1 MRRGAIGGTL
11 DLAAL
16 GALAGRNQHRP
27 QSREALRAAV
37 HEMRQRGMDDHTI
50 ARATEL
56 SIEQVR
62 AMLGEA
68 A

>member
-1 MRRGAIGGTL
+1 MRRNAIGGAL

-16 GALAGRNQHRP
+16 GALAGRTQHRP

-37 HEMRQRGMDDHTI
+37 CEMRQRGMDAETI
-50 ARATEL
+50 ARATAL

-62 AMLGEA
+62 LMLEEA
-68 A
+68 G